1 MAVGLLSGGAASLL
15 ASVTEAAATAWLA
28 EADAPVVPP
37 SLTVRI
43 DIEAL
48 DGCIEMIRS
57 ATSYNIENVRFII
70 RRGVFQ
76 TLQDA
81 ADSSI
86 SVRDFLWDW
95 TKELLSLLDDKAFS
109 VTEAHQIV
117 DRARLDLLILHIA
130 KALMKR

>member
-43 DIEAL
+43 RHRGV

-57 ATSYNIENVRFII
+57 ATSYNIENVRFILPPWS
-70 RRGVFQ
+70 FQ

-81 ADSSI
+81 AETRQFQYETSCGI
-86 SVRDFLWDW
+86 G
-95 TKELLSLLDDKAFS
+95 
-109 VTEAHQIV
+109 
-117 DRARLDLLILHIA
+117 A
-130 KALMKR
+130 KSCCRC